1 MRIGELSKKTGCDVQ
16 TIRYYE
22 REGLLPASA
31 RSDANYRIY
40 GSDHLERLSF
50 IRHCRALDMTL
61 EEIRTL
67 LRYRDS
73 PNEACDAVNTLID
86 EHIEHV
92 VTRIASLQELEK
104 QLKALRVRCS
114 LPRHAK
120 DCGILQGLGDEDVR
134 RPRRA
139 ARTKSYAELNRTH
152 RRAARK

>member
-40 GSDHLERLSF
+40 GNEHFERLSF

-92 VTRIASLQELEK
+92 ITRIASLQELAK
-104 QLKALRVRCS
+104 QLKTLRVRCS
-114 LPRHAK
+114 EPRRVK
-120 DCGILQGLGDEDVR
+120 DCAILSGLSDESIP
-134 RPRRA
+134 RPRR
-139 ARTKSYAELNRTH
+139 RSKSAGQVELEQAH
-152 RRAARK
+152 RWPSGD